1 MPKGR
6 FLHAGE
12 EKGCFAV
19 AVEKSV
25 CCAGLLLLLCVG
37 LGMWVVAALLLFVV
51 ANGSEG
57 IGVG

>member
-1 MPKGR
+1 M
-6 FLHAGE
+6 LAGE